1 MEQVQFGDGRLYA
14 RVARRFVSLIER
26 GTLRPGDRLPSL
38 RRTSV
43 VERVSLTTSLQ
54 AYSMLEMRGYVEARP
69 QSGFY
74 VRPRASRETRPPA
87 VSPTGRSAT
96 PLDASA
102 SVSRVLLSA
111 EDRRLVA
118 FGAACPAP
126 SLLPTRALVRLVSSI
141 GRARVADTNAYSFP
155 PGRDELRR
163 EIARRALRWGG
174 SLAPED
180 VLVTCG
186 ATEAL
191 SLALMATTR
200 RGDIVAVESPCYFGT
215 LLLLD
220 TLGLRAIGVATDPRE
235 GLRVDDLAAVLRR
248 HRVAAI
254 VASPTCQN
262 PLGSVMS
269 DQAKRALAALLSRHD
284 VPLIEDDVYGEAF
297 HGSERPAPVKAWD
310 RGGRVLWCSSFSKV
324 LAPGYRIGWIAGGR
338 YQERLTRLKL
348 ASTLATPAVPQLA
361 IAAFLRSGSY
371 DRFAKKVR
379 ASYRDQVER
388 GREAVA
394 RFFPEGTR
402 VTQPQGGFLLWV
414 EMPPGVDS
422 VRVADEA
429 LAAGISI
436 SPGTLFSV
444 QDRHRHCL
452 RLSCGQPWTSE
463 LDRAVEKLGRIVGR
477 SVQDQ
482 GIPVR

>member
-1 MEQVQFGDGRLYA
+1 MEPVQFQEGRLYT
-14 RVARRFVSLIER
+14 RVARRLASLIER

-43 VERVSLTTSLQ
+43 VERVSVSTSLQ
-54 AYSMLEMRGYVEARP
+54 AYSLLEMRGYVEARP

-74 VRPRASRETRPPA
+74 VRPHASREMRVPA
-87 VSPTGRSAT
+87 ASRTGRSAS
-96 PLDASA
+96 PLDASDG
-102 SVSRVLLSA
+102 VSRVLQSA
-111 EDRRLVA
+111 HDRRLVA

-126 SLLPTRALVRLVSSI
+126 SLLPTRALARLVSSI

-155 PGRDELRR
+155 PGREELRQ
-163 EIARRALRWGG
+163 EIARRAIRWGG
-174 SLAPED
+174 ALAPDD
-180 VLVTCG
+180 VLITCG

-220 TLGLRAIGVATDPRE
+220 SLGLRAIAVATDPIE
-235 GLRVDDLAAVLRR
+235 GMLVDDLAAVLRN

-262 PLGSVMS
+262 PLGSVMT
-269 DQAKRALAALLSRHD
+269 DEAKRAVAALLARHD

-297 HGSERPAPVKAWD
+297 HGPERPAPVKAWD

-338 YQERLTRLKL
+338 YQERLKRLKF
-348 ASTLATPAVPQLA
+348 ANTLATPAVPQLA
-361 IAAFLRSGSY
+361 IAAFLRSGSH
-371 DRFAKKVR
+371 DRFMKGVR

-394 RFFPEGTR
+394 RFFPKGTR
-402 VTQPQGGFLLWV
+402 VTQPQGGFLLWI
-414 EMPPGVDS
+414 EM
-422 VRVADEA
+422 A
-429 LAAGISI
+429 
-436 SPGTLFSV
+436 
-444 QDRHRHCL
+444 
-452 RLSCGQPWTSE
+452 
-463 LDRAVEKLGRIVGR
+463 
-477 SVQDQ
+477 
-482 GIPVR
+482 

>member
-1 MEQVQFGDGRLYA
+1 M
-14 RVARRFVSLIER
+14 ARRFVSLIER

-54 AYSMLEMRGYVEARP
+54 AYALLEMRGYVEARP

-74 VRPRASRETRPPA
+74 VRPRASRETPSPA
-87 VSPTGRSAT
+87 VSTTGRTAA

-102 SVSRVLLSA
+102 GVSRVLQA
-111 EDRRLVA
+111 AQDRRLVA

-126 SLLPTRALVRLVSSI
+126 SLLPTRALARLVSSI
-141 GRARVADTNAYSFP
+141 GRAKLADTNAYSFP

-174 SLAPED
+174 ALGPDD
-180 VLVTCG
+180 VLITCG

-200 RGDIVAVESPCYFGT
+200 PGDIVAVESPCYFGT

-220 TLGLRAIGVATDPRE
+220 TLGLRAIEVATDPQE
-235 GLRVDDLAAVLRR
+235 GMRVDDLAAVLRR
-248 HRVAAI
+248 QKVAAI

-269 DQAKRALAALLSRHD
+269 EEARRAVAALLSRYD

-297 HGSERPAPVKAWD
+297 HGPERPAPIKAWD

-348 ASTLATPAVPQLA
+348 ANTLATPAVPQLA
-361 IAAFLRSGSY
+361 IAAFLRSGAH
-371 DRFAKKVR
+371 DRFMKTVR
-379 ASYRDQVER
+379 EAYRDQVVR

-402 VTQPQGGFLLWV
+402 VTRPRGGFLLWI
-414 EMPPGVDS
+414 EMGSRVDS
-422 VRVADEA
+422 VRLADEA

-436 SPGTLFSV
+436 SPGSLFSL
-444 QDRHRHCL
+444 QNRHRHCL
-452 RLSCGQPWTSE
+452 RLSCGQPWTDE
-463 LDRAVEKLGRIVGR
+463 LDKAVQTLGRIAGR
-477 SVQDQ
+477 LGS
-482 GIPVR
+482 